1 MNQILKITLI
11 TLLWGSMA
19 NVCYGQK
26 TEKKDTNNRLPI
38 VDNHT
43 FAQDSLKEE
52 VYMLVDSMPSVP
64 GFDDMYEIQQWFR
77 NKYDEL
83 YPQTAICDGCGI
95 RTKVYLRFIVEK
107 DGSLSNIEVAK
118 GSYEDINDFA
128 IRLLKMLPK
137 WNPGKQDGK
146 PVRVSL
152 ILPVPIGYP

>member
-83 YPQTAICDGCGI
+83 YPQTTICDGCGI

>member
-77 NKYDEL
+77 DKENEL
-83 YPQTAICDGCGI
+83 YPQITACDGCGI